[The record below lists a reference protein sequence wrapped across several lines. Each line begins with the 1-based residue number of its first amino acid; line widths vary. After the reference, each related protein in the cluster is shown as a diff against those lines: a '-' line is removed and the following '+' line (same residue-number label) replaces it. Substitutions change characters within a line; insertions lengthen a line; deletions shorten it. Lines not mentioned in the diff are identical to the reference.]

1 MVQLR
6 SLQTRQALIVA
17 TAEVVNE
24 RGYEKATLA
33 QITAR
38 SQMSGGAFYF
48 HFDSKEEAAHAVIE
62 AQSTYSHR
70 KALTIVDQG
79 YSAFETMLRVS
90 ADFTYDILLDPLVRA
105 GARLTYDVL
114 VFDKNAIPAFEEW
127 EKFNIMLLA
136 KAVGE
141 GDMRADINV
150 EKIAGFIVGS
160 YAGCYSTAILRNNL
174 SSLSQQIM
182 SLWEIIIRAEITA
195 DHDEW
200 ISLANQLF
208 LGRPSPQSLTFQ
220 ETTKRHLGQ

>member
-62 AQSTYSHR
+62 AQSAYSNR
-70 KALTIVDQG
+70 KALSIMNQG
-79 YSAFETMLRVS
+79 HSAFETMLRVS

-105 GARLTYDVL
+105 GARLTYDIL
-114 VFDKNAIPAFEEW
+114 LFDKDAIPAFEEW
-127 EKFNIMLLA
+127 EKFNVMLLS
-136 KAVGE
+136 KAVSE
-141 GDMRADINV
+141 GDIRTDVDI
-150 EKIAGFIVGS
+150 EKVAGFIVSS
-160 YAGCYSTAILRNNL
+160 YAGCYSTAILRSNL
-174 SSLSQQIM
+174 SSLRQRIM
-182 SLWEIIIRAEITA
+182 SLWELIIRAEATSGR
-195 DHDEW
+195 DEW
-200 ISLANQLF
+200 IALATQLF
-208 LGRPSPQSLTFQ
+208 LGQPSPQSLTFQ